1 MQFNLE
7 LKEAQQKLMGMT
19 VPLSGERLPLLNAL
33 GRVVLEEVVA
43 KHDLPPYQQSAVDG
57 FAVSENAPIGVQFRL
72 QDKTITPD
80 FKIGAGEA
88 YAVVTGGL
96 IPENTITVIP
106 HEYARVEAGNISF
119 SKEIKSGCN
128 IKSVGEDLR
137 SGTIL
142 AKPGTRV
149 SAGLVSVMAAFG
161 YQQVLVYRRPRV
173 GILGLGKNVIGW
185 QENPGPDEVRDSNGP
200 LLASLVSGDGGEVT
214 AVELAGN
221 DSSILKSRVLEL
233 LEKIDVLIV
242 NGGTHAEE
250 YDEARAMLEDIGAK
264 ILYWGVKIRPGG
276 HPGTAM
282 WGSRMIICLS
292 GNSGACRVGY
302 HMLAAPVIR
311 ALQGLPPF
319 YPSMVAV
326 CTNSFAKEGGPRRLV
341 RAHATIHED
350 GWRVA
355 ILPGQKSSMM
365 RSSIYCNA
373 LIDLPAGHP
382 PLRAGS
388 EVSIILLDPDYSAIN
403 HKETRR
409 STGGEMGNGRL

>member
-1 MQFNLE
+1 M
-7 LKEAQQKLMGMT
+7 
-19 VPLSGERLPLLNAL
+19 
-33 GRVVLEEVVA
+33 
-43 KHDLPPYQQSAVDG
+43 
-57 FAVSENAPIGVQFRL
+57 
-72 QDKTITPD
+72 
-80 FKIGAGEA
+80 
-88 YAVVTGGL
+88 
-96 IPENTITVIP
+96 
-106 HEYARVEAGNISF
+106 
-119 SKEIKSGCN
+119 
-128 IKSVGEDLR
+128 R

-276 HPGTAM
+276 HPEQQ
-282 WGSRMIICLS
+282 C
-292 GNSGACRVGY
+292 GA
-302 HMLAAPVIR
+302 
-311 ALQGLPPF
+311 
-319 YPSMVAV
+319 
-326 CTNSFAKEGGPRRLV
+326 
-341 RAHATIHED
+341 
-350 GWRVA
+350 
-355 ILPGQKSSMM
+355 PG
-365 RSSIYCNA
+365 
-373 LIDLPAGHP
+373 
-382 PLRAGS
+382 
-388 EVSIILLDPDYSAIN
+388 
-403 HKETRR
+403 
-409 STGGEMGNGRL
+409 